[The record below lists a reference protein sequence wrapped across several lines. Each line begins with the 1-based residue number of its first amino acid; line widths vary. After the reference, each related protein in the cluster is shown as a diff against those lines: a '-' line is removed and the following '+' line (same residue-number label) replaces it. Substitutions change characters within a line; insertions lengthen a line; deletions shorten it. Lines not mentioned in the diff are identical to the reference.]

1 MLLLALLAL
10 LILFVA
16 ARASARCLLRKKQL
30 PIESVR
36 AVTAMLSG
44 ALFFVYTFAALVA
57 YFLTVPQAIE
67 ALRDFVPQLG
77 MVMSASSAEKS
88 TPPAEIPHG
97 KMPTEQNRAERL
109 RLLEETE
116 DLLYQ
121 ETESQY
127 QRFGQEHSYIVA
139 EGISGTEDRYIAP
152 RREQLAPLAPPVV
165 PRVPQQSISVRE
177 LVASFDDISSIIQP
191 QVVPNPAPII
201 PQAPAAPQLNPPL
214 SDVQSPA
221 PRLVYPAPMPTLA
234 LPQPQLPP
242 APLPRAQPRPEV
254 ALVQSRPPSPPAV
267 PRARTGLDQQIQNQE
282 QGGQARPAQQLSCD
296 EIKGYMDST
305 DVSVFHSAITK
316 PAGRVSHWKGPA
328 GSYTVT
334 AGRAEGNCR
343 DYALQAELLGKTLR
357 CQFSCGM
364 SRPALPQRTDREII
378 RDAMNNSDQ
387 EIFLEALTYSG
398 PYSWRSSSGIFYTIS
413 PVRLSN
419 PCRDYDVQAN
429 IQGRVF
435 RYLESNCE

>member
-1 MLLLALLAL
+1 
-10 LILFVA
+10 
-16 ARASARCLLRKKQL
+16 
-30 PIESVR
+30 
-36 AVTAMLSG
+36 MLSG

-67 ALRDFVPQLG
+67 ALRDFIPQLG
-77 MVMSASSAEKS
+77 MVMPASSAVKT

-97 KMPTEQNRAERL
+97 KMPTEQNREERL

-152 RREQLAPLAPPVV
+152 RREQLAPLAPLVV

-177 LVASFDDISSIIQP
+177 LVASFDDISSIIPP
-191 QVVPNPAPII
+191 QVVPT
-201 PQAPAAPQLNPPL
+201 
-214 SDVQSPA
+214 PA
-221 PRLVYPAPMPTLA
+221 PRLVYPAPVPTPI
-234 LPQPQLPP
+234 LPQPQLSP

-254 ALVQSRPPSPPAV
+254 ALVQNSPPSPPAA
-267 PRARTGLDQQIQNQE
+267 PPARTGLDQQIQNQE
-282 QGGQARPAQQLSCD
+282 QGGQARPVQQLSCD

-316 PAGRVSHWKGPA
+316 PVGRISQWKGPA

-334 AGRAEGNCR
+334 AGGAQGNCR

-378 RDAMNNSDQ
+378 RDAMNSSDQ
-387 EIFLEALTYSG
+387 EIFLEALSYSG